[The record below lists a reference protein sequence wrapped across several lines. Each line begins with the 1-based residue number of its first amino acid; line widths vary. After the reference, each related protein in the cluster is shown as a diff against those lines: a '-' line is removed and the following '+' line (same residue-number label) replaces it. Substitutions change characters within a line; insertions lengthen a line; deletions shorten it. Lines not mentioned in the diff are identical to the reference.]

1 MPEYISS
8 NDLRVGTCKAEVDG
22 NLYVVT
28 SFQHIKPGKKGGAII
43 KTKLKDINTGFI
55 EKPLELA
62 RK

>member
-8 NDLRVGTCKAEVDG
+8 NDLRVGTCIEVDG

-28 SFQHIKPGKKGGAII
+28 SFQHIKPGKGGAII

-55 EKPLELA
+55 MKKPLELA